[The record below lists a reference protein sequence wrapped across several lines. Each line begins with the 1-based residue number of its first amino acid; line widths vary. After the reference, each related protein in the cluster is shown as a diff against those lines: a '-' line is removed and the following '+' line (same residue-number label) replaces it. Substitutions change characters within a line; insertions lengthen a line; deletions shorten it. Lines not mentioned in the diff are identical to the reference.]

1 MGTLR
6 IWLFGALRLD
16 HEDFPVDPAAVH
28 PVQGL
33 LAYLLLNRER
43 VHSREA
49 LAGIFWGGRSDDKAR
64 RCLNTAVWRLR
75 SALEPEGVARGA
87 YLISTAAGELGF
99 NCASDHWLD
108 VAVFEERVRQTLA
121 CPADQI
127 QTPDIE
133 GLRENMQLCNA
144 ELLEGFYDDW
154 VLRERER
161 LRLLYLR
168 CLRQLMQ
175 VYRQQGAFEESLA
188 CAQQILACDP
198 LREDVHREAMRLYCD
213 LGQRALAVRQYQR
226 CREILADEL
235 GILPM
240 EETQALYARIAGRI
254 VSFVQAIHRRR
265 GICVFAAGGARTAPG
280 YARIGPGPGQAAP
293 GGRAARVITPSER
306 RVNSAG
312 GEAGACFDQLS

>member
-33 LAYLLLNRER
+33 LAYLLLHRER
-43 VHSREA
+43 LHSREV
-49 LAGIFWGGRSDDKAR
+49 LAGILWGDRSDGKAR

-75 SALEPEGVARGA
+75 SALEPAGVLRGA
-87 YLISTAAGELGF
+87 YLLSTDAGELGF

-108 VAVFEERVRQTLA
+108 VAAFEQRALQMLA
-121 CPADQI
+121 PPEEE
-127 QTPDIE
+127 TGPPDVE
-133 GLRENMQLCNA
+133 VLREGVQLCCG

-154 VLRERER
+154 ALRERER

-168 CLRQLMQ
+168 CLRRLMH
-175 VYRQQGAFEESLA
+175 VYRQQGAFEDSLA

-198 LREDVHREAMRLYCD
+198 LREDVHREAMRLHCD
-213 LGQRALAVRQYQR
+213 LGQRSLAVRQYQR

-235 GILPM
+235 DILPM
-240 EETQALYARIAGRI
+240 EETQALYTSIAGQACPNAGQFDVVAGDACAHRA
-254 VSFVQAIHRRR
+254 VQQAVQQLRQAMDESALAQARLRRA
-265 GICVFAAGGARTAPG
+265 VA
-280 YARIGPGPGQAAP
+280 
-293 GGRAARVITPSER
+293 
-306 RVNSAG
+306 
-312 GEAGACFDQLS
+312 QLEQLLP

>member
-16 HEDFPVDPAAVH
+16 HEDFPIDLAAVH

-33 LAYLLLNRER
+33 LAYLLLHRER
-43 VHSREA
+43 MHSRET
-49 LAGIFWGGRSDDKAR
+49 LAGIFWGSRSDDKAR

-75 SALEPEGVARGA
+75 SVLEPEGVGRGA

-108 VAVFEERVRQTLA
+108 VAAFEERALQALA
-121 CPADQI
+121 CPVDQL
-127 QTPDIE
+127 QAPDVE
-133 GLRENMQLCNA
+133 CLRQSTQLCCG

-154 VLRERER
+154 ALRERER

-168 CLRQLMQ
+168 CLRRLMH
-175 VYRQQGAFEESLA
+175 VYREQGAFEDSLV
-188 CAQQILACDP
+188 CALQILACDP

-213 LGQRALAVRQYQR
+213 LGQRSLAVRQYQR

-240 EETQALYARIAGRI
+240 EETQALHARIAG
-254 VSFVQAIHRRR
+254 H
-265 GICVFAAGGARTAPG
+265 GCPAPG
-280 YARIGPGPGQAAP
+280 LPDVGAGSACPHQAVQQTVQQLRQAMVESALAQARLR
-293 GGRAARVITPSER
+293 RAVAQLEQLLHQ
-306 RVNSAG
+306 SAG
-312 GEAGACFDQLS
+312 PTQQAKERTSS